1 MKSIIFIFLLGCYSL
16 QVSAQVKQ
24 EKKPSTFLFHT
35 FYNDFESAQLMRTSS
50 LKNMLNNGQWYKID
64 DMQMGF
70 GVNYLK
76 GITRSI
82 DLITTMDAS
91 STDYLYK
98 DGSNNGSNKFLLDL
112 NAGFNIKL
120 FKDSHKLVPYFSGGV
135 GLSAYNGKTGFYVP
149 AGAGIQFNLFDEAFV
164 LTSIQY
170 RRALNLTVN
179 DHFYYS
185 LGIGTSISKKK
196 KTKLPEEQIRVI
208 EPLIVVA
215 EVKLPVKNII
225 IKVSDEQTGLSL
237 SSVEVVINGPDG
249 TISGKSDANG
259 LIIFNSVQAAD
270 YTVIGELH
278 GIKTSIQTIAKDSF
292 NVPGQEITVSIS
304 HYDPRFK
311 LAGRVN
317 NKSTLGPEGNVNVS
331 VVNTTR
337 NSTISQQNQPSDG
350 TFSIPL
356 EAAGDFTISGKKS
369 GYISNIAKVSTKGL
383 NRSAT
388 LYVNL
393 ELEIEEAKV
402 GQSVLLNNIY
412 FEVGKANLNTSV
424 SSDLD
429 KLIQFLKDNPG
440 TRLEIQGHT
449 DNIGSLALNAKLSQA
464 RANSV
469 VSHLTNNGIDH
480 KRLFGLGLGP
490 SFPVA
495 SNTSAEG
502 RAKNRR
508 VVMKVIQ

>member
-1 MKSIIFIFLLGCYSL
+1 MRTIIFIFLLGCYGL
-16 QVSAQVKQ
+16 QASAQLKQ
-24 EKKPSTFLFHT
+24 EKKPPTFLFHT

-76 GITRSI
+76 GISRKI
-82 DLITTMDAS
+82 DLVTTLDAS

-98 DGSNNGSNKFLLDL
+98 DGSNNGGNKFLLDL

-237 SSVEVVINGPDG
+237 SSVEVVINGPG
-249 TISGKSDANG
+249 ETTTI
-259 LIIFNSVQAAD
+259 
-270 YTVIGELH
+270 
-278 GIKTSIQTIAKDSF
+278 
-292 NVPGQEITVSIS
+292 NVV
-304 HYDPRFK
+304 
-311 LAGRVN
+311 
-317 NKSTLGPEGNVNVS
+317 
-331 VVNTTR
+331 
-337 NSTISQQNQPSDG
+337 
-350 TFSIPL
+350 L
-356 EAAGDFTISGKKS
+356 E
-369 GYISNIAKVSTKGL
+369 
-383 NRSAT
+383 
-388 LYVNL
+388 
-393 ELEIEEAKV
+393 
-402 GQSVLLNNIY
+402 
-412 FEVGKANLNTSV
+412 KA
-424 SSDLD
+424 
-429 KLIQFLKDNPG
+429 
-440 TRLEIQGHT
+440 
-449 DNIGSLALNAKLSQA
+449 
-464 RANSV
+464 
-469 VSHLTNNGIDH
+469 
-480 KRLFGLGLGP
+480 
-490 SFPVA
+490 
-495 SNTSAEG
+495 
-502 RAKNRR
+502 
-508 VVMKVIQ
+508 

>member
-1 MKSIIFIFLLGCYSL
+1 LVPRLFA
-16 QVSAQVKQ
+16 QVSE
-24 EKKPSTFLFHT
+24 EKKPPTLAFHV
-35 FYNDFESAQLMRTSS
+35 FYNDFKSAQLMRTSS
-50 LKNMLNNGQWYKID
+50 LKNMLDAGQWHKIGE
-64 DMQMGF
+64 MQMGF

-82 DLITTMDAS
+82 DLITTLDAS

-120 FKDSHKLVPYFSGGV
+120 FKDSHKLVPYFSGGA
-135 GLSAYNGKTGFYVP
+135 GLSFYKGKTGIYIP

-208 EPLIVVA
+208 EPVIVVA
-215 EVKLPVKNII
+215 EVKLPVKNIM

-249 TISGKSDANG
+249 KISSMSDANG
-259 LIIFNSVQAAD
+259 LVIFNSVQASD
-270 YTVIGELH
+270 FTVSGRLN
-278 GIKTSIQTIAKDSF
+278 GIETNVQTISKGSF
-292 NVPGQEITVSIS
+292 YVAGQEITVSIS
-304 HYDPRFK
+304 HNDPRFT

-317 NKSTLGPEGNVNVS
+317 NKTTQVPEDNVTVS
-331 VVNTTR
+331 VINTTQ
-337 NSTISQQNQPSDG
+337 NSTISQQNQLSDG

-356 EAAGDFTISGKKS
+356 EAAGDFTISGKKA
-369 GYISNIAKVSTKGL
+369 GYISNIGKVSTKGL
-383 NRSAT
+383 NRSTT

-402 GQSVLLNNIY
+402 GQSIVLNNIY
-412 FEVGKANLNTSV
+412 FEVGKAELNTSF
-424 SSDLD
+424 SSDLE
-429 KLIQFLKDNPG
+429 KLIQFLKDNSD

-449 DNIGSLALNAKLSQA
+449 DNTGSLNLNNKLSQS

-469 VSHLTNNGIDH
+469 VDYLTKNGIDRSQLIA
-480 KRLFGLGLGP
+480 KGYGP
-490 SFPVA
+490 SLPVA
-495 SNTSAEG
+495 DNATAEG
-502 RAKNRR
+502 RTKNRR